1 MEPNR
6 QLGSEIMDKRQQIL
20 DTATMLFGR
29 HGFHAVGVDWIIAK
43 SNVSKMTMYRYFP
56 SKGDLVVEVLRFQQR
71 VLADQLNADISD
83 AGSPMEALERVFDWH
98 TRWFGSECFS
108 GSLFA
113 HAASEFADKGTQI
126 HTVTVAQK
134 HELTATIEKILT
146 DITGESRASA
156 LAPIIVMML
165 DGATLQAQLTG
176 RLNAASDAWKATKS
190 LVSADAMA
198 MAA

>member
-1 MEPNR
+1 
-6 QLGSEIMDKRQQIL
+6 MDKRQQIL
-20 DTATMLFGR
+20 DTATILFGR

-56 SKGDLVVEVLRFQQR
+56 SKGDLVVEVLRFQQK
-71 VLADQLNADISD
+71 VLADQLNADIAD
-83 AGSPMEALERVFDWH
+83 ATSPMDALERVFAWH
-98 TRWFGSECFS
+98 TRWFGSEFFS

-134 HELTATIEKILT
+134 LELTATIEKIIT
-146 DITGESRASA
+146 DIAGEVRASA
-156 LAPIIVMML
+156 LAPIVVMML

-176 RLNAASDAWKATKS
+176 RINAAGDAWHAVKS
-190 LVSADAMA
+190 LVTAESMA
-198 MAA
+198 VAA